1 MRPNEYVVVLAEAF
15 LGVFILLPWTDV
27 AQKGMALGAM
37 VGVVGGHLNG
47 RRGSGERTPG

>member
-15 LGVFILLPWTDV
+15 LGVFILLPWTD
-27 AQKGMALGAM
+27 ALERATALGAM

-47 RRGSGERTPG
+47 RRADKG